1 MLAITIASYF
11 TVAITVLITIP
22 AILPTVVVSG
32 NAVLMVVLFTA
43 ALLLCGIACDGVDS
57 RHDGIIPS
65 YIVRFFFV
73 ITVIAV
79 FNTVYARFGVGF
91 TMTDIFSTV
100 LLLFG
105 IPAALVAIDELLLP
119 AVDAMFYEPR
129 RVARRQYLQR
139 IAAIRSERP
148 MYVRRS
154 IH

>member
-11 TVAITVLITIP
+11 TVAITALVTIP
-22 AILPTVVVSG
+22 SILPTIVVSG
-32 NAVLMVVLFTA
+32 NAVLMIVLFTA
-43 ALLLCGIACDGVDS
+43 ALLLCGLACDGVDS
-57 RHDGIIPS
+57 KHDGVIQS
-65 YIVRFFFV
+65 YIVRFFLV
-73 ITVIAV
+73 LTVIAV

-100 LLLFG
+100 MFLFG

-139 IAAIRSERP
+139 VAATRGERP

-154 IH
+154 IR

>member
-11 TVAITVLITIP
+11 TVAITAIVTVP

-32 NAVLMVVLFTA
+32 NAVLMIILLTA
-43 ALLLCGIACDGVDS
+43 ALLLCGLACDGVDS
-57 RHDGIIPS
+57 KHDGIIPS
-65 YIVRFFFV
+65 YIVRFFLV
-73 ITVIAV
+73 LTVIAV

-100 LLLFG
+100 MFLFG
-105 IPAALVAIDELLLP
+105 IPAALFAIDEFFLP
-119 AVDAMFYEPR
+119 AVDAMFYEPQ
-129 RVARRQYLQR
+129 RVARRQRIQR
-139 IAAIRSERP
+139 AVATRSEHP